1 LQEEIGQKIT
11 NPNHLSPILDRQI
24 DEITA
29 DISPSSTYAKML
41 RAIPYEDNIKT
52 IVDYLIST
60 RIEINFS
67 SNYRKD
73 IIEALSKFSRHNN
86 KKFKDIVRND
96 IIVFLDGFRKTETQ
110 DPMHK
115 WIGSYNTYRVHIIR
129 FFKWLYYPDVEP
141 AKRPKPP
148 ILENIQV
155 LRRREKSI
163 YKPSDLWTQKDDS
176 LFLKYCPS

>member
-110 DPMHK
+110 GP
-115 WIGSYNTYRVHIIR
+115 Y
-129 FFKWLYYPDVEP
+129 
-141 AKRPKPP
+141 A
-148 ILENIQV
+148 
-155 LRRREKSI
+155 
-163 YKPSDLWTQKDDS
+163 
-176 LFLKYCPS
+176 

>member
-1 LQEEIGQKIT
+1 
-11 NPNHLSPILDRQI
+11 
-24 DEITA
+24 
-29 DISPSSTYAKML
+29 ML

-141 AKRPKPP
+141 AKRPKPQYWK
-148 ILENIQV
+148 IF
-155 LRRREKSI
+155 K
-163 YKPSDLWTQKDDS
+163 
-176 LFLKYCPS
+176 C